1 MKMNPFRASLLS
13 ATTAAVFSAIFI
25 VSTVSIVVIHST
37 IERNINDQMTLKL
50 DSLSD
55 AIEIRL
61 NEHSSLVKSLAL
73 LSHKNAGNISSI
85 EHMIILKNMNT
96 VNPESFGF
104 GIWYEPYRYKGIR
117 YYGAYVYR
125 EEGVPVYAP
134 AYSQPPY
141 DFNNKQWYLDA
152 KKPDHPGKIAWSVPV
167 FENAPGINL
176 ISAVSPFFD
185 SNNSLLGVAA
195 GDFDLSGIRKII
207 EETPDKNSGICAF
220 LVSADGTILASSDSA
235 LMNKK
240 KIGEFTDKGF
250 PELGKVFKKDKS
262 GIAHVEHSGSRSS
275 VYFRDIGDTGW
286 TLCLMVN
293 TGSLYTPLWRIVFAA
308 LAALVLSLLITAT
321 SGNTFTGNR
330 NNPLNL
336 MNDFIARISQGDL
349 TERLPVK
356 KEDEIGKLAM
366 ELNSTADSLEC
377 MISETKETAEELNT
391 SVERITNDGRDLSGR
406 ITGQVAAIEKIF
418 TIIEQNISSIEHN
431 SANTRR
437 AQSLTDEGLQKSH
450 QGSSESSGVIES
462 INEINESSGKISEIT
477 ALINE
482 IAFQTNLLALN
493 AAIEAA
499 RAGDQ
504 GRGFAVVAAEVRNL
518 AQRSAGAAK
527 EIGKLISESV
537 TRVDRGTDLVLKSG
551 EFMKDIST
559 AAKTTAEIIAGIV
572 ISTEEQ
578 KTGMEHLRNAVM
590 ELDSMTRQNA
600 KLFKK
605 TLAESEQMSEQAQY
619 ILSRLDDYSVR
630 KRPGK

>member
-1 MKMNPFRASLLS
+1 MKKNPFRASLLS
-13 ATTAAVFSAIFI
+13 ATTAAVFSAILI
-25 VSTVSIVVIHST
+25 IASVSITVIYST
-37 IERNINDQMTLKL
+37 TERNINDRMTRIL
-50 DSLSD
+50 DS
-55 AIEIRL
+55 AAGEIESL
-61 NEHSSLVKSLAL
+61 LGAHSSLVKSLAL
-73 LSHKNAGNISSI
+73 IGQRNAGNLSTI
-85 EHMIILKNMNT
+85 EHVIILKNFT
-96 VNPESFGF
+96 AANPGSLGF
-104 GIWYEPYRYKGIR
+104 GIWYEPFMYKGIR
-117 YYGAYVYR
+117 YYGPYAYNENGTPVSTDSYYR
-125 EEGVPVYAP
+125 
-134 AYSQPPY
+134 PPY
-141 DFNNKQWYLDA
+141 DFHNRAWYLA
-152 KKPDHPGKIAWSVPV
+152 GKKSVQTGEVSWSEPV
-167 FENAPGINL
+167 FDRTPGLNL
-176 ISAVSPFFD
+176 VSAVSPFYD
-185 SNNSLLGVAA
+185 SSNSLIGVAA
-195 GDFDLSGIRKII
+195 GDFDLSGISKIVESI
-207 EETPDKNSGICAF
+207 RDESTDIRSF
-220 LVSADGTILASSDSA
+220 LVDAEGTFIASSDKSLFTKTKPDQHGGSFAALAKVINSSKKGSSA
-235 LMNKK
+235 VDDA
-240 KIGEFTDKGF
+240 GH
-250 PELGKVFKKDKS
+250 KS
-262 GIAHVEHSGSRSS
+262 T
-275 VYFRDIGDTGW
+275 VYFRQIAGTGW
-286 TLCLMVN
+286 TLCIM
-293 TGSLYTPLWRIVFAA
+293 TGKSPFFAPVWKILTAA
-308 LAALVLSLLITAT
+308 LAALILSVLISAV

-349 TERLPVK
+349 TERLPVN

-366 ELNSTADSLEC
+366 ELNSTADSLES
-377 MISETKETAEELNT
+377 MISETKETAEDLNT
-391 SVERITNDGRDLSGR
+391 SVERITKDGRDLSGR

-418 TIIEQNISSIEHN
+418 TIIEQNISSIEQN

-437 AQSLTDEGLQKSH
+437 AQSLTDEGVQKSH

-462 INEINESSGKISEIT
+462 INEINESSGRISEIT

-559 AAKTTAEIIAGIV
+559 AAKTTAEIIAGMV
-572 ISTEEQ
+572 ISTDEQ

-600 KLFKK
+600 ELFKK

-630 KRPGK
+630 KRPCK